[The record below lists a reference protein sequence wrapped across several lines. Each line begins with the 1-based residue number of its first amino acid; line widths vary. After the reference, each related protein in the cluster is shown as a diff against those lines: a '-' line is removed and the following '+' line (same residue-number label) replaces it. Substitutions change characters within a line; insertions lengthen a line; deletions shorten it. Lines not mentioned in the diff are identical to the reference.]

1 MKTTFLGVD
10 GVAAT
15 KKVNYTIVGINT
27 CSAPYLKGVELG
39 ADTLRIASWRYANED
54 GSSLPIKV
62 FSPERGYILQNTNLA
77 DYGNIEAKTE
87 SDLILK
93 LSKVDFSELG
103 TPIFIGAD
111 HSVTYYLVNR
121 IQEERKG
128 KGIVVLQFD
137 AHSDYIDEFADY
149 PHGSVMCETSRVSGV
164 EKVIHFGL
172 RGNLNCGPAL
182 RQSKLD
188 GNMIV
193 PFKDI
198 KMDFSKVL
206 KEIEGKDI
214 YITFDTD
221 FLNPMVAPATNN
233 PEPGG
238 PLYEDTIYY
247 LQSVIESAKNVVG
260 MDFVEFNPQC
270 QGSSVTAA
278 TLVNIIMESLGFLS
292 RK

>member
-15 KKVNYTIVGINT
+15 KKVDYTIVGINT

-103 TPIFIGAD
+103 IPIFIGAD

-128 KGIVVLQFD
+128 KGIVVLQFA

-182 RQSKLD
+182 RQSKFD

-193 PFKDI
+193 PFK
-198 KMDFSKVL
+198 
-206 KEIEGKDI
+206 
-214 YITFDTD
+214 
-221 FLNPMVAPATNN
+221 
-233 PEPGG
+233 
-238 PLYEDTIYY
+238 
-247 LQSVIESAKNVVG
+247 
-260 MDFVEFNPQC
+260 
-270 QGSSVTAA
+270 
-278 TLVNIIMESLGFLS
+278 
-292 RK
+292 RH